1 MKFVYFVYFIVVVA
15 VYCVW
20 FNNFNE
26 NFDTPMANTSPPMAN
41 TSPPMANTSP
51 PMANTSPPMANTSPP
66 MANIGTNIWR
76 KSFDNS
82 LQEFDKRYKYVSVLK
97 YPNQY
102 SVTGEFITDGIPGWN
117 STIE

>member
-1 MKFVYFVYFIVVVA
+1 MKFVYFVYFIVLVA

-26 NFDTPMANTSPPMAN
+26 NFDT
-41 TSPPMANTSP
+41 
-51 PMANTSPPMANTSPP
+51 PMANTSPP

>member
-26 NFDTPMANTSPPMAN
+26 NFDT
-41 TSPPMANTSP
+41 PMANTSP

>member
-1 MKFVYFVYFIVVVA
+1 MKFVYFVYFIVLVA

-26 NFDTPMANTSPPMAN
+26 NFDT
-41 TSPPMANTSP
+41 PMANTSP